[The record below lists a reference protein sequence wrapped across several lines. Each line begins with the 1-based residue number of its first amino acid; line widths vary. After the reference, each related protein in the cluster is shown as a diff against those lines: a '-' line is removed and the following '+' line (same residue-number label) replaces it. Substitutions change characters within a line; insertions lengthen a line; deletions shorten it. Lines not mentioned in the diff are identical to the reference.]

1 MFNLLKTKKDL
12 RNENKY
18 LAVTK
23 EHLEEELLYKNTQIE
38 TLKIEI
44 HDLKE
49 TGFKLQQENNRLV
62 KLFTE
67 SLEKKEAKKTRKSRT
82 KKEE

>member
-18 LAVTK
+18 LTITK

-49 TGFKLQQENNRLV
+49 TGLKLQQENNRLV
-62 KLFTE
+62 KLLTE
-67 SLEKKEAKKTRKSRT
+67 SLKKKEVKKTRKSRT

>member
-49 TGFKLQQENNRLV
+49 SGFKLQQENSRLV
-62 KLFTE
+62 KKITE
-67 SLEKKEAKKTRKSRT
+67 MKNKKTRKPKA

>member
-18 LAVTK
+18 LTITK

-49 TGFKLQQENNRLV
+49 SGFKLQQENSRLV
-62 KLFTE
+62 KKITE
-67 SLEKKEAKKTRKSRT
+67 MENKKTRKPRA

>member
-18 LAVTK
+18 LTITK

-62 KLFTE
+62 KLLTE
-67 SLEKKEAKKTRKSRT
+67 SLKKKEVKKTRKSRT

>member
-49 TGFKLQQENNRLV
+49 SGFKLQQENSRLV
-62 KLFTE
+62 KKITE
-67 SLEKKEAKKTRKSRT
+67 MENKKTRKPRA

>member
-49 TGFKLQQENNRLV
+49 SGFKLQQENSRLV
-62 KLFTE
+62 KKITE
-67 SLEKKEAKKTRKSRT
+67 MENKKTRKSRT

>member
-18 LAVTK
+18 LTITK

-38 TLKIEI
+38 TLKIELN
-44 HDLKE
+44 DVKE
-49 TGFKLQQENNRLV
+49 SGFKLQQENSRLV
-62 KLFTE
+62 KKITE
-67 SLEKKEAKKTRKSRT
+67 MENKKTRKPRA